1 MLMRTRH
8 PMSIACLVLLSLLAG
23 CGQTETSHPAGTVVE
38 GWKMFKG
45 GGAELWLPASYE
57 GGDLNKD
64 LDVVVERVRALGP
77 DYEAIARTM
86 ERNRSAFVIWAFDS
100 QIGESGGVTSVT
112 VVSERVPSSVTLET
126 YLGLVRKK
134 LTKDFRVVEEGVVP
148 LASYQAGR
156 VVLEAN
162 LGGTRIKQIM
172 YMVKSGSTVWVV
184 NLATGADE
192 FDERSPAFE
201 SSVRN
206 IRVHESKL
214 WERLRDRLL
223 ARVGWK

>member
-1 MLMRTRH
+1 MLMRTRYS
-8 PMSIACLVLLSLLAG
+8 MGIGCLLLLSLLTG
-23 CGQTETSHPAGTVVE
+23 CGQTETSYSAGTVVE

-57 GGDLNKD
+57 GGDLSKD

-86 ERNRSAFVIWAFDS
+86 ERNRSAFAIWAFDS
-100 QIGESGGVTSVT
+100 QIGESGGLTNVT
-112 VVSERVPSSVTLET
+112 VVSERVPSAVTVET

-134 LTKDFRVVEEGVVP
+134 LTKDFRVVDQGMVS
-148 LASYQAGR
+148 LALYQAGR
-156 VVLEAN
+156 VVLEAD
-162 LGGTRIKQIM
+162 LGRAHIKQIM
-172 YMVKSGSTVWVV
+172 YVVKNGSTVWVV
-184 NLATGADE
+184 NFATGADE
-192 FDERSPAFE
+192 FDARSPAFE

-206 IRVHESKL
+206 LRVHESKL

>member
-8 PMSIACLVLLSLLAG
+8 LMRIGCLLLLSLLAG
-23 CGQTETSHPAGTVVE
+23 CGQTETSYSAGTVVE

-57 GGDLNKD
+57 GGDLSKD
-64 LDVVVERVRALGP
+64 LDVVVERVRGLGP

-86 ERNRSAFVIWAFDS
+86 ERNRSAFAIWAFDS
-100 QIGESGGVTSVT
+100 QIGESGGVTNVT

-162 LGGTRIKQIM
+162 LGGARIKQIM

-192 FDERSPAFE
+192 FDQRSPAFE

-206 IRVHESKL
+206 IRVYESRL

-223 ARVGWK
+223 ARLGWK

>member
-1 MLMRTRH
+1 MLTRTRYS
-8 PMSIACLVLLSLLAG
+8 MRIGCLLLLSLLTG
-23 CGQTETSHPAGTVVE
+23 CGQTETSYSAGTVVE

-57 GGDLNKD
+57 GGDLSKD

-86 ERNRSAFVIWAFDS
+86 ERNRSAFAIWAFDS
-100 QIGESGGVTSVT
+100 QIGESGGLTNVT
-112 VVSERVPSSVTLET
+112 VVSERVPSAVTVET

-134 LTKDFRVVEEGVVP
+134 LTKDFRVVDQGMVS
-148 LASYQAGR
+148 LALYQAGR
-156 VVLEAN
+156 VVLEAD
-162 LGGTRIKQIM
+162 LGRAHIKQIM
-172 YMVKSGSTVWVV
+172 YVVKNGSTVWVV
-184 NLATGADE
+184 NFATGADE
-192 FDERSPAFE
+192 FDARSPAFE

-206 IRVHESKL
+206 LRVHESKL

>member
-1 MLMRTRH
+1 MRNLH
-8 PMSIACLVLLSLLAG
+8 AMSIGCLLLLGLLAG
-23 CGQTETSHPAGTVVE
+23 CGQTETSHAAGTVVE

-57 GGDLNKD
+57 GGDLSKD

-86 ERNRSAFVIWAFDS
+86 ERNRSAFAIWAFDS
-100 QIGESGGVTSVT
+100 QIGESGGVTNVT

-134 LTKDFRVVEEGVVP
+134 LTKDFRIVEEGVVP

-162 LGGTRIKQIM
+162 LGGAHIKQIM
-172 YMVKSGSTVWVV
+172 YIVKSGGTIWVV

-192 FDERSPAFE
+192 FDQRSPAFE

>member
-8 PMSIACLVLLSLLAG
+8 PVRITCLVLLSLLAG
-23 CGQTETSHPAGTVVE
+23 CGQTETSHSAGTVVE

-57 GGDLNKD
+57 GGDLSKD
-64 LDVVVERVRALGP
+64 LDVIVERVRALGP

-86 ERNRSAFVIWAFDS
+86 ERNRSAFVIWAFDP
-100 QIGESGGVTSVT
+100 QIGESGGVTNVT
-112 VVSERVPSSVTLET
+112 VVRERVPSSVTLET

-162 LGGTRIKQIM
+162 LGGARIKQVM
-172 YMVKSGSTVWVV
+172 YMVKSGSTVWVA

-192 FDERSPAFE
+192 FDQRSPAFE

-206 IRVHESKL
+206 IRVHESRL

>member
-1 MLMRTRH
+1 MLTRTRYS
-8 PMSIACLVLLSLLAG
+8 MRIGCLLLLSLLTG
-23 CGQTETSHPAGTVVE
+23 CGQTETSYSAGTVVE

-57 GGDLNKD
+57 GGDLSKD

-86 ERNRSAFVIWAFDS
+86 ERNRSAFAIWAFDS
-100 QIGESGGVTSVT
+100 QIGESGGLTNVT
-112 VVSERVPSSVTLET
+112 VVSERVPSAVTVET

-134 LTKDFRVVEEGVVP
+134 LTKDFRVVEQGMVS
-148 LASYQAGR
+148 LALYQAGR
-156 VVLEAN
+156 VVLEAD
-162 LGGTRIKQIM
+162 LGRARIKQIM
-172 YMVKSGSTVWVV
+172 YVVKNGSTVWVV
-184 NLATGADE
+184 NFATGADE
-192 FDERSPAFE
+192 FDARSPAFE

-206 IRVHESKL
+206 LRVHESKL

>member
-1 MLMRTRH
+1 M
-8 PMSIACLVLLSLLAG
+8 G
-23 CGQTETSHPAGTVVE
+23 CGKTETSYAPGTVID

-57 GGDLNKD
+57 GGDLSKD

-86 ERNRSAFVIWAFDS
+86 ERNRSAFAIWAFDS
-100 QIGESGGVTSVT
+100 QVGESGGLTSVT

-126 YLGLVRKK
+126 YLGLVSKK
-134 LTKDFRVVEEGVVP
+134 LTKDFRVVEQGVVP
-148 LASYQAGR
+148 LALYHAGR
-156 VVLEAN
+156 VVLEAK
-162 LGGTRIKQIM
+162 LQGAHVKQMM
-172 YMVKSGSTVWVV
+172 YIVKGGSTVWVV
-184 NLATGADE
+184 SLATGADE
-192 FDERSPAFE
+192 FDARSPAFE

-214 WERLRDRLL
+214 WEQLRDRLL
-223 ARVGWK
+223 ARMGWK

>member
-1 MLMRTRH
+1 MLTRTRYS
-8 PMSIACLVLLSLLAG
+8 MRIGCLLLLSLLTG
-23 CGQTETSHPAGTVVE
+23 CGQTETSYSAGTVVE

-57 GGDLNKD
+57 GGDLSKD

-86 ERNRSAFVIWAFDS
+86 ERNRSAFAIWAFDS
-100 QIGESGGVTSVT
+100 QIGESGGLTNVT
-112 VVSERVPSSVTLET
+112 VVSERVPSAVTVET

-134 LTKDFRVVEEGVVP
+134 LTKDFRVVEQGMVS
-148 LASYQAGR
+148 LALYQAGR
-156 VVLEAN
+156 VVLEAD
-162 LGGTRIKQIM
+162 LGRAHIKQIM
-172 YMVKSGSTVWVV
+172 YVVKNGSTVWVV
-184 NLATGADE
+184 NFATGADE
-192 FDERSPAFE
+192 FDARSPAFE

-206 IRVHESKL
+206 LRVHESKL